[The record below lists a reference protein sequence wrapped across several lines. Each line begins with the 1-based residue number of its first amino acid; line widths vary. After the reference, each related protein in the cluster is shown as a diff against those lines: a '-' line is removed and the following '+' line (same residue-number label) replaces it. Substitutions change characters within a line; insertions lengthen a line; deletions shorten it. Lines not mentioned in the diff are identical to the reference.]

1 MTAMLT
7 YFQTGYELL
16 AEIVPEIDA
25 MKVSYML
32 AIYRPVPLTTDNIW
46 IRCLASTWRRSPRR
60 LPPRLP

>member
-25 MKVSYML
+25 MKVSDTL
-32 AIYRPVPLTTDNIW
+32 GVIAWRQWRLTT
-46 IRCLASTWRRSPRR
+46 L
-60 LPPRLP
+60 